1 MTGFQS
7 KRAMGAD
14 KFLPNRDEMVDYLA
28 DSDFDYIMEG
38 TGAELLDSYLRTGF
52 KGYDAYTDTELEA
65 EYIQRKEMK

>member
-7 KRAMGAD
+7 KRAMSAD
-14 KFLPNRDEMVDYLA
+14 KFLPSRDEMVDYLA